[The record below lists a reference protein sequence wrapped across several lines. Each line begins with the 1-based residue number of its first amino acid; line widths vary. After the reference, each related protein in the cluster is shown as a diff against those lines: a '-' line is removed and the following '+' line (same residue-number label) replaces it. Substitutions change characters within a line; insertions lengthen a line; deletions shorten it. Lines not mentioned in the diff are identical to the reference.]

1 MLADLLLSL
10 EVEVYRITI
19 LVFVEPALKL
29 LENFRLEAF
38 LQLRFYEFF
47 GLSSDFLLHVSVFD
61 CI

>member
-38 LQLRFYEFF
+38 LQLRFYELF